1 MLVRFDREAKSLV
14 QRAAT
19 VRGLTDSDYVRTRV
33 LPLAQQDVEESKTG
47 VLPLTKEDQIVFWQA
62 LQHPPT
68 PTRPQRALG
77 KLVRS
82 LL

>member
-1 MLVRFDREAKSLV
+1 MPRVAKK
-14 QRAAT
+14 A
-19 VRGLTDSDYVRTRV
+19 
-33 LPLAQQDVEESKTG
+33 LPTANNPKAG
-47 VLPLTKEDQIVFWQA
+47 VLRLAKEDQVVFWQA

-68 PTRPQRALG
+68 PTRAQRALG